1 MKKETVYKL
10 IIVLLVLINGV
21 TLFFALNRKKHQD
34 MRTELVNILQLEGEP
49 KAKVLDLQKSHFK
62 IKDQLILKN
71 RVKYDSLFGLLKNE
85 SIDTIIS
92 NRLLDEL
99 SQNHANIE
107 KMTYQHFMDVA
118 KQCNNEQ
125 KERLIETVF
134 RAFDKNMPPP
144 KHD

>member
-1 MKKETVYKL
+1 
-10 IIVLLVLINGV
+10 
-21 TLFFALNRKKHQD
+21 

-49 KAKVLDLQKSHFK
+49 KNKVLDLQKSHFK

>member
-21 TLFFALNRKKHQD
+21 TLFFTLNRKKHHD

-49 KAKVLDLQKSHFK
+49 KNKVLDLQKSHFK

-85 SIDTIIS
+85 LVDTLIS

>member
-1 MKKETVYKL
+1 MKKETVYIL

-21 TLFFALNRKKHQD
+21 TLFFTLNRKKHQD

-49 KAKVLDLQKSHFK
+49 KNKVLDLQKSHFK

-85 SIDTIIS
+85 LVDTLIS

-125 KERLIETVF
+125 KERLIETVI